1 MNGQRPRE
9 GGGNKVQR
17 IADELRR
24 RVTDG
29 TYPLQSFLPSQRDL
43 VEELGV
49 SRETVKRA
57 LRELEDEG
65 WIATRPNSGS
75 RVVKTQHIHT
85 SAARARRLGG
95 VVTLGP
101 FISEAFEQPEVALD
115 VYTLTSESLDAHIR
129 VQTERIRSGLIAPRS
144 IALRMLLPDS
154 TGPLPYPRVKDDPE
168 DPRMRDRMRT
178 ITEWHTTSLLE
189 MLGYLRSENLVPSVD
204 VRIRH
209 TPLIPAFKLYLLNDV
224 EVLHGM
230 YEIVERPVNLGQD
243 ETITALDALG
253 LGATLTHHEK
263 TEEDPTAPGSVFVD
277 GMRQW
282 FDSVWDRL
290 SE

>member
-1 MNGQRPRE
+1 MNGQQPRG
-9 GGGNKVQR
+9 GGGNKVQQ

-29 TYPLQSFLPSQRDL
+29 TYPLQSSLPSQRDL
-43 VEELGV
+43 VDELGV

-75 RVVKTQHIHT
+75 RVIKTQRIHT
-85 SAARARRLGG
+85 SAARAGRLGG

-101 FISEAFEQPEVALD
+101 FIGEAFEQEEVTLD
-115 VYTLTSESLDAHIR
+115 VYTLTSETLDKHVR
-129 VQTERIRSGLIAPRS
+129 VQMERIQNGLIAPRS
-144 IALRMLLPDS
+144 ITLRMLLPDS

-168 DPRMRDRMRT
+168 DLRMRDRLRT
-178 ITEWHTTSLLE
+178 ITELYTASLLE
-189 MLGYLRSENLVPSVD
+189 TLDYLRTENLVPSVD
-204 VRIRH
+204 VRIRY
-209 TPLIPAFKLYLLNDV
+209 TPLTPAFKLYLFNDV

-230 YEIVERPVNLGQD
+230 YEIVERPVSLGPD

-253 LGATLTHHEK
+253 LGTTLTHHEK
-263 TEEDPTAPGSVFVD
+263 TEDDLAAPGSVFVD
-277 GMRQW
+277 GMRKW
-282 FDSVWDRL
+282 FDSVWNQL
-290 SE
+290 SV